1 MSGLEHVRDYLAE
14 YLRGQGVNAVTA
26 WPDRPRSEEDG
37 AVCAVSL
44 RKGQAVGVGFCDY
57 LGERY
62 DTERGRWVE
71 LYGKRVRLT
80 FGLDLYAPAGA
91 EVGESA
97 IRAAFD
103 TLAGALQGGGPA
115 GLKLEEF
122 SCGETE
128 FLETEGRYR
137 CPVEAAYQAFLYAVA
152 DEGGSFLDFEVK
164 GVMQH

>member
-1 MSGLEHVRDYLAE
+1 MSGLEHVREYLAE
-14 YLRGQGVNAVTA
+14 YLSGQGVNAVTA
-26 WPDRPRSEEDG
+26 WPDEPRSEENG

-44 RKGQAVGVGFCDY
+44 RKGQTVGVGFRDY

-71 LYGKRVRLT
+71 LYGRRVRLT
-80 FGLDLYAPAGA
+80 FGLDLYAPAGP
-91 EVGESA
+91 EMGERA

-103 TLAGALQGGGPA
+103 TLAGALQGGEPS

-128 FLETEGRYR
+128 FQEAEGRYR
-137 CPVEAAYQAFLYAVA
+137 CPAEAVYQAFLYAVA

>member
-1 MSGLEHVRDYLAE
+1 MSGLDQVREILAE
-14 YLRGQGVNAVTA
+14 YLSGQGVNAVTA
-26 WPDRPRSEEDG
+26 WSEQPRSEADG

-62 DTERGRWVE
+62 DTERGRGVE

-91 EVGESA
+91 EAGERA

-103 TLAGALQGGGPA
+103 TLAGALRGGGPS

-128 FLETEGRYR
+128 FLETEGSYR

-164 GVMQH
+164 GVMQL

>member
-1 MSGLEHVRDYLAE
+1 MSGLEQVREILAAYLN
-14 YLRGQGVNAVTA
+14 GQGITAVTA
-26 WPDRPRSEEDG
+26 WPDTPRGEGEG

-44 RKGQAVGVGFCDY
+44 RKSQAVGAGFCDY

-62 DTERGRWVE
+62 DTQRGRWVE
-71 LYGKRVRLT
+71 LYGRRVRLT

-91 EVGESA
+91 EGGERA

-103 TLAGALQGGGPA
+103 ALAGALQGGGPA

-128 FLETEGRYR
+128 FLEAEGRYR
-137 CPVEAAYQAFLYAVA
+137 CPVEGVYQAFLYAVA

-164 GVMQH
+164 GVMQR